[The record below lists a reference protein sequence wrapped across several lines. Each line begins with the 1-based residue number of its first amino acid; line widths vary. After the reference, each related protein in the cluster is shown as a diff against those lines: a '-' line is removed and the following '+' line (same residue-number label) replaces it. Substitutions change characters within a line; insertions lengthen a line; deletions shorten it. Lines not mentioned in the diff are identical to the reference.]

1 MRCKVM
7 GHPLIFL
14 YLDPCDG
21 DVYKCPCCGK
31 VIYAWD
37 LSKRG
42 IKYGESFECDRCKIL
57 LMFK

>member
-1 MRCKVM
+1 M